1 MRLSVK
7 RRQLPLPSVV
17 VATILAGFVLAM
29 ILAGCGGGSS
39 TTSAP
44 ASKQTDPSPQQ
55 HKSHPRVVIP
65 LAAATAGQLPAGVQW
80 PATAAVGGRVLLMGG
95 LDQATASVDDIISA
109 SPGSIQR
116 VGTLP
121 YVVHDA
127 AGASLRGQAY
137 LFGGGE
143 PSFSDILA
151 VDPTGHATVAG
162 HIPAAA
168 SDVAAAVIGGT
179 VYVVGGYTG
188 TVPLDTIVAWSGSG
202 TGRVVGHLPH
212 PVRYAA
218 VAAINNRLIIA
229 GGTSGDVATREVYSF
244 DPATGNVRQIGLL
257 ARELTHAAGATLD
270 GRVYVIGGRGGL
282 QGTQTNAILSVDPTT
297 GRVRPAGRLPVGL
310 SDVGAAAIAGGVMVA
325 GGRESSGELSHQVYM
340 LRPRTGAP

>member
-1 MRLSVK
+1 M
-7 RRQLPLPSVV
+7 PLPAV
-17 VATILAGFVLAM
+17 VAAM

-39 TTSAP
+39 TSSAP
-44 ASKQTDPSPQQ
+44 ASKQADPSRQQ
-55 HKSHPRVVIP
+55 HKSHPRAVIS
-65 LAAATAGQLPAGVQW
+65 LAAAIAGQLPAGVQW
-80 PATAAVGGRVLLMGG
+80 PATAAVGRRVLLMGG

-109 SPGSIQR
+109 SPRSIQR

-121 YVVHDA
+121 YAVHDA
-127 AGASLRGQAY
+127 AGASLGGHAY

-143 PSFSDILA
+143 PSFSDILS
-151 VDPTGHATVAG
+151 VDSTGHANVAG

-168 SDVAAAVIGGT
+168 SDVAAGVIGGT

-218 VAAINNRLIIA
+218 VAAINNQLIIA

-244 DPATGNVRQIGLL
+244 DPPTGNVRQIGLL
-257 ARELTHAAGATLD
+257 PRELTHAVGATLD

-282 QGTQTNAILSVDPTT
+282 QGTQTNAILSVDPAT

-310 SDVGAAAIAGGVMVA
+310 SDVGAATIAGGVMVA
-325 GGRESSGELSHQVYM
+325 GGRESSGELSRQVYM
-340 LRPRTGAP
+340 LRPRTGAT